1 MNSDI
6 HVTFTEAE
14 ISKMDLMQIF
24 SECGDFNKK
33 NEWLNYNIQKL
44 EALQI
49 KLIWIIKYLSL

>member
-1 MNSDI
+1 
-6 HVTFTEAE
+6 
-14 ISKMDLMQIF
+14 MDLMQIF